1 MLRRASTLVA
11 AEQTMP
17 CTKRMASRIP
27 KVGPFPRLIAP
38 SDPTASAVV
47 IICALRRDELRRESD
62 AQAAT
67 YHVKS
72 IEQTRVT

>member
-1 MLRRASTLVA
+1 MA

-47 IICALRRDELRRESD
+47 IICALRRDGLRRESE
-62 AQAAT
+62 AQVAT

-72 IEQTRVT
+72 IEHTRVT

>member
-1 MLRRASTLVA
+1 MA

-27 KVGPFPRLIAP
+27 NVGPFPKLIAP

-47 IICALRRDELRRESD
+47 IICALQGQQVRKIKQHGDCILPRE
-62 AQAAT
+62 
-67 YHVKS
+67 
-72 IEQTRVT
+72 IN